1 MNTNMDTLKDL
12 RFKPKKE
19 VDEYLEKKSDK
30 ELLEMFEHIIKNNP
44 FPYESAIEFIV
55 NKLYSSNETFVKL
68 LCSLIEKTTFDLA
81 FGKIINP
88 IKKVA
93 SNNPEKTVEI
103 AKKIID
109 LKIGDGLCSGIIISP
124 LLGDGIDND
133 EIISH
138 LKSNDLFLQKHSLVA
153 IREFLTTKNDT
164 EHIKPLIENLTR
176 VVENIDQENT
186 DILIQCL
193 IDAFL
198 IDRESVLPV
207 LEREIERRGY
217 LAAIV
222 YADNASFRRELPVS
236 LLKKAVQ
243 IIESENPENEI
254 IDRALARIYEEDKEY
269 VIHKLRE
276 RLRESGRVRIAGD
289 MLIYAIQK
297 DYSAVIQMLE
307 EEIDNGN
314 YKMVYSG
321 ERILK
326 EFFPS
331 KKEWLDW
338 CKKWKDDERK
348 REVILRSLRE
358 ILTELM
364 NYKPSTIRDEA
375 IALVKEFAT
384 KEGIDYEKVT
394 KKISLGKD
402 THKGAKYKES
412 TIKALYVVKN
422 LLHPPVQ
429 IDTEILRENLKNY
442 PYLSEAIGAD
452 WLIKNAKSKHPHLL
466 AYIYSKKVDY
476 EKISELSKKLESEK
490 DKNKKLQMALQY
502 ERLVRILSAQRY
514 WNQVFKTLN
523 EYGLK
528 IPKSKLRDPENAESV
543 LAEAEVI
550 ARLAPHFKVEI
561 EPDIPELRPKRLD
574 AKLNLMGKNV

>member
-1 MNTNMDTLKDL
+1 
-12 RFKPKKE
+12 
-19 VDEYLEKKSDK
+19 
-30 ELLEMFEHIIKNNP
+30 MFEHIIKNNP

-124 LLGDGIDND
+124 LLGDGTVND

-153 IREFLTTKNDT
+153 IREFLITKSDT
-164 EHIKPLIENLTR
+164 ENTKSLIEKLIR

-207 LEREIERRGY
+207 LEREIKCRGY
-217 LAAIV
+217 FAAMAAMV
-222 YADNASFRRELPVS
+222 YADNASFWRELPVS

-254 IDRALARIYEEDKEY
+254 IDTALARIYEEDKDY
-269 VIHKLRE
+269 VINKLRE
-276 RLRESGRVRIAGD
+276 RLRGSDRVRIAGD
-289 MLIYAIQK
+289 MLIYTIQK

-307 EEIDNGN
+307 EEIDNRN
-314 YKMVYSG
+314 YKMVYFG

-338 CKKWKDDERK
+338 CKKMER
-348 REVILRSLRE
+348 
-358 ILTELM
+358 
-364 NYKPSTIRDEA
+364 
-375 IALVKEFAT
+375 
-384 KEGIDYEKVT
+384 
-394 KKISLGKD
+394 
-402 THKGAKYKES
+402 
-412 TIKALYVVKN
+412 
-422 LLHPPVQ
+422 
-429 IDTEILRENLKNY
+429 
-442 PYLSEAIGAD
+442 
-452 WLIKNAKSKHPHLL
+452 
-466 AYIYSKKVDY
+466 
-476 EKISELSKKLESEK
+476 
-490 DKNKKLQMALQY
+490 
-502 ERLVRILSAQRY
+502 
-514 WNQVFKTLN
+514 
-523 EYGLK
+523 
-528 IPKSKLRDPENAESV
+528 
-543 LAEAEVI
+543 
-550 ARLAPHFKVEI
+550 
-561 EPDIPELRPKRLD
+561 
-574 AKLNLMGKNV
+574 